1 MRDGMIQITVSNS
14 YNIRKAIEQ
23 RMEQVR
29 SAMKR
34 AKYSMTNMVQ
44 TAKEVHNTVMEYRD
58 EKKKQREINKRFIK
72 VANMGGD
79 AVKDII
85 KEETTQVIDIKNN
98 ANITD
103 AGFKNTSKLQKLKKE
118 MDASEKED
126 NKEKAIS
133 L

>member
-14 YNIRKAIEQ
+14 YNIRKVIEQ

-34 AKYSMTNMVQ
+34 AKYSMTSMVQ

-58 EKKKQREINKRFIK
+58 EKKKQRETNKRFIK

-79 AVKDII
+79 AVQDIM

-126 NKEKAIS
+126 SKEKAIS